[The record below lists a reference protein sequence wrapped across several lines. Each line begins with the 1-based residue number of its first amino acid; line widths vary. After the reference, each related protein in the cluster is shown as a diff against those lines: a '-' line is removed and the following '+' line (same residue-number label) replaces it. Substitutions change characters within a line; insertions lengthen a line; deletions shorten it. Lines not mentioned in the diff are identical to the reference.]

1 MKLLATCV
9 VDWQVV
15 DLWVVEEVVVMSSLH
30 LSASNQ
36 QDLGPRISELYITK
50 KLKQRKPCK
59 EELQEDGKRG
69 RGRFTEWLKLEGKK
83 ELRKGGKIKEEE

>member
-9 VDWQVV
+9 VDWHVV

-36 QDLGPRISELYITK
+36 QDLGPRISDVYITK
-50 KLKQRKPCK
+50 K
-59 EELQEDGKRG
+59 KRQQM
-69 RGRFTEWLKLEGKK
+69 K
-83 ELRKGGKIKEEE
+83 GKIQ